1 MKTLSFKNLFKYALL
16 TVIIITAFLAAFFIF
31 TPKRSASAEET
42 ATVATGDFKQQEV
55 VCSVKTGTTD
65 LKFEA
70 PITINNNSDLYNT
83 LTAGR
88 QVSSDTQGA
97 GTSYEIT
104 TTTLTEYYVAT
115 VLTSDL
121 TSYFNCLDY
130 KFVNNSLAGQ
140 TIPSLN
146 EISALFAN
154 STVMIATPTTNG
166 LTNSNSLGA
175 TYHQILEYSGNSGFK
190 YDSINKNGSYYAY
203 NVIIKYVKTII
214 DSQTTDS
221 ESYGITITNKTD
233 NYVTVNERE
242 LVKSKLINAT
252 SKNVNLFTACQTFL
266 GIYNGADA
274 NTTVN
279 VNYIVMKD
287 YALFNNETISF
298 NIESICATSPKLIES
313 ELYNVLASSGFDDIT
328 DFNAK
333 YVDYE
338 YVENDKLITGERI
351 IRQAT
356 SLDIQPDFTQTKTA
370 TVNVVYSDFEYID
383 LALYVSNNGFNIDTE
398 LLKMP
403 VYTTDVEFISSSNIY
418 KITFNFSNVE
428 QQLYTTCKWLFDLT
442 PSNINVTGANDR
454 VNVTVNESALIITFN
469 ADNEEYLFGL
479 SLQAN
484 AEIVEDYELT
494 YTYVYAELDDDL
506 NETLITSSP
515 VTLMYS
521 DFVKLINAY
530 NFYTKHGNVIDEAI
544 SPSVLNGA
552 KYYTYDNIN
561 VVNNK
566 AAKTAEITVEYTY
579 NTMFKL
585 ISSSG
590 EIHYVT
596 LNKNSLNYTFN
607 ELNFPVPSGYRVS
620 KISRGNSDINVAFN
634 VKDPYGA
641 KITVNVATNLKLLI
655 PIYVEVTDTWLVNIN
670 HLTRYK
676 QTPFAEYLTT
686 EKEVKVADY
695 DTSIYEWGT
704 KEVSSVLGVST
715 LNVLE
720 STPSMFKVSFDNVS
734 TYTIDIEYTKTTLI
748 QIDYDG
754 NRCELQI
761 PLTSFQDWCDF
772 YKKDWTIKFLNGLNA
787 NEKYFTYVNDI
798 DPSKLYGYFSV
809 AVFEEK
815 VKDFNYYF
823 ANNTSSGC
831 MCLYNS
837 VEVAGSDIYQ
847 FFGGLRNS
855 VLGVS
860 AHVGMALCEIL
871 DDNNKMYHSYFFYL
885 NGNSD
890 SAFISN
896 SGADNAYDDN
906 SALGNTAEDVNA
918 FLGTQF
924 GSFSEWWE
932 NSGIGKTLQVL
943 LYVAIGVGA
952 LALLIWLLKVLKVIK

>member
-1 MKTLSFKNLFKYALL
+1 MKTLSFKNLSKYVLL
-16 TVIIITAFLAAFFIF
+16 TVMIITAFLAAFFIF
-31 TPKRSASAEET
+31 KPKRSASAEET
-42 ATVATGDFKQQEV
+42 ATIATGDFIQQEV

-83 LTAGR
+83 VTHGR
-88 QVSSDTQGA
+88 NESTVIQGDE
-97 GTSYEIT
+97 TV
-104 TTTLTEYYVAT
+104 TTLTEYYVAT
-115 VLTSDL
+115 IFTTDL
-121 TSYFNCLDY
+121 TSYYNCLEYELINTNLDG
-130 KFVNNSLAGQ
+130 K
-140 TIPSLN
+140 TKPTLN

-154 STVMIATPTTNG
+154 STVMIATPTTNDF
-166 LTNSNSLGA
+166 TNSNSLGA
-175 TYHQILEYSGNSGFK
+175 TYNQILEYNGNSSFK

-203 NVIIKYVKTII
+203 SVVIKYVNKYT
-214 DSQTTDS
+214 DRLLVDTDS
-221 ESYGITITNKTD
+221 HQIYITNKTD
-233 NYVTVNERE
+233 SYVTVNERE

-252 SKNVNLFTACQTFL
+252 SKNVKLFTACQTYL
-266 GIYNGADA
+266 GIYAGADA

-279 VNYIVMKD
+279 VNYILMKD
-287 YALFNNETISF
+287 YALFENKTISF

-313 ELYNVLASSGFDDIT
+313 ELYNVLAAQGFDDIT

-566 AAKTAEITVEYTY
+566 AAKTAEVTVEYAY

-607 ELNFPVPSGYRVS
+607 ELNFTVPSGYRVS

-670 HLTRYK
+670 YLTRYK

-695 DTSIYEWGT
+695 ENSIYEWGT
-704 KEVSSVLGVST
+704 QEVSSVLGVSN

-734 TYTIDIEYTKTTLI
+734 TYTIDIEYTKTTLV
-748 QIDYDG
+748 QIDYDK

-761 PLTSFQDWCDF
+761 PLTSFADWCDF
-772 YKKDWTIKFLNGLNA
+772 YKKDWTIKFLNGLSA

-896 SGADNAYDDN
+896 SGADNAFDDD
-906 SALGNTAEDVNA
+906 SAFDNTAEDVNA

-924 GSFSEWWE
+924 NSFNEWWE
-932 NSGIGKTLQVL
+932 NSGIGQTLQIL
-943 LYVAIGVGA
+943 LYVAIGIAG
-952 LALLIWLLKVLKVIK
+952 LAFLIWLLKVLKVIK